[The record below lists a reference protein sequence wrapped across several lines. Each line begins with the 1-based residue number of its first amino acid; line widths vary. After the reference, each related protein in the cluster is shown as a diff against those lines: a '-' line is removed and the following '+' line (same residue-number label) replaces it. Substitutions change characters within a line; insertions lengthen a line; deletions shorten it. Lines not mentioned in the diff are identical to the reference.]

1 MVLKKIWEIILNI
14 FSFLKEVFYQW
25 QKDKAMEMGAAISYY
40 TVFSLPPIL
49 IILITLTG
57 WFFGQDAIEGKI
69 VNQIKGIVGENV
81 AVIIQ

>member
-57 WFFGQDAIEGKI
+57 WFFRLWKGKL
-69 VNQIKGIVGENV
+69 
-81 AVIIQ
+81 